1 MRREQ
6 QEPLYSISVAC
17 RLLGCHPQTL
27 RLYERLNLIKPQR
40 QRNRRL
46 YSNADL
52 ERARRIQHLTR
63 DMGVNLAGVE
73 IILRLL
79 KMIDE
84 INARFEAERERL
96 RRLIEQQH
104 LSARMEN
111 PPTLIDFPPERRNAF
126 HEDGRE

>member
-1 MRREQ
+1 MRDER
-6 QEPLYSISVAC
+6 EPLYSISVAC

-27 RLYERLNLIKPQR
+27 RLYERLELIKPQR

-79 KMIDE
+79 EMIDE
-84 INARFEAERERL
+84 INARFEAERERF
-96 RRLIEQQH
+96 RRLIERQYPG
-104 LSARMEN
+104 ARTER
-111 PPTLIDFPPERRNAF
+111 PFTLIELPAEGRNVF
-126 HEDGRE
+126 HENGHR